1 MDRLRFI
8 TKQYMAHHSILV
20 VESGTVDPESLR
32 KFRLGRRPLSTCP
45 TVRLHIELS
54 YVSSSRVLHSIRLSC
69 IRWLIYW
76 CCTFVNELF
85 HMIMLYLVIIVSL
98 LSLTCFIYSSLF
110 ISYVMF
116 MLWFNYDVIW
126 LGERLSCSPLIV
138 AVIDMAGYTFQC
150 WLGYHEWASEHDLC
164 SLLVFQS

>member
-1 MDRLRFI
+1 
-8 TKQYMAHHSILV
+8 MAHHSILV

-69 IRWLIYW
+69 IRWLICW
-76 CCTFVNELF
+76 SCTFVNELVS
-85 HMIMLYLVIIVSL
+85 HESIVSCDYCIIVISF
-98 LSLTCFIYSSLF
+98 TCFIYSSLF

-164 SLLVFQS
+164 SLLVFRLRF